1 VAELP
6 SGTVTFLFTDLEGST
21 RLWEEHPE
29 AMRPA
34 LARHDAILHEAIA
47 VHGGFVVKT
56 TGDGFHAVFGTAHD
70 AVDAAV
76 AAQLALIGEPWE
88 MTGRLRVRMGLHT
101 CEAELRDG
109 DYYGSAVNRAA
120 RLMATAHGGQ
130 IVLSLATSELAREAP
145 VELLELGEHR
155 LPDLARPERVFQVVH
170 KDLPIDFPALRSLD
184 AFPSNLPL
192 QLTVFVGREDELA
205 EIAAALGWARVVTL
219 TGIGGVG
226 KTRAALQTAARML
239 AQYRDGA
246 WFCELAPVRDPDA
259 VVEAVAS
266 ALGVVAGL
274 GQTIED
280 TLLDFL
286 RSKQILL
293 VFDNCEHLL
302 DSVTDL
308 VDRVVRACP
317 GVTVLATSR
326 EGLALTGERIL
337 ALRSLGIPD
346 LDATGDAA
354 TAADAVRLFVE
365 RASDAR
371 SGFALQDDNTA
382 AIVQICRRLDGI
394 PLAIELAAAR
404 VQAMSPQ
411 EIATRLDDQFRLL
424 RGGTRGAVERHQ
436 TLRRTIDWSYDL
448 LSDGERLVLD
458 RLSVFAAGAV
468 LDDAEAVVAGDTIAE
483 LDVVEHLSALV
494 RRSLV
499 LADET
504 DGRTRYRLLETV
516 RQYAHEHLEESGSA
530 EAMQRRHAV
539 HYAALAEEAGP
550 ALRGSEQLA
559 WIERLGPEIGN
570 LRAAQGWAIDH
581 GELDLALAVIV
592 PLCVSGTAI
601 GYTAL
606 EWASTLAAEPDVDM
620 RPLGPALLAAAA
632 FHAVLGSYLERA
644 AALEARR
651 YDAEA
656 ALGMQD
662 NLAGFRA
669 STALD
674 LFSERPV
681 DCVNG
686 ARRWVELARS
696 SGDRYEMV
704 LGLTGIATGTG
715 AAIGQRSAGSAA
727 RECVAEARQ
736 LANPSSLAT
745 ALGVLGLHL
754 VEVEPMQS
762 IPLFEEAIQV
772 GTTVGNQQAI
782 RIAQAGLA
790 RGYDLLGNEQA
801 SLQAYLRAMNV
812 PPGAGHRHSLIAAFI
827 GIASMLASSGHDED
841 AALLLGAA
849 DSIFIP
855 ALAWFRETRE
865 QTLAA
870 LKESLGDDRVAVLL
884 ARGSTMTDDEA
895 VAYARTKLE
904 AVEASRPS
912 KVGRDRDRDSPR

>member
-1 VAELP
+1 MSGLP

-21 RLWEEHPE
+21 RLWESHPE

-34 LARHDAILHEAIA
+34 LARHDAIVRNAIEG
-47 VHGGFVVKT
+47 HDGFVVKT
-56 TGDGFHAVFGTAHD
+56 TGDGFHAAFGTAHD

-76 AAQLALIGEPWE
+76 AAQLALGSEAWDL
-88 MTGRLRVRMGLHT
+88 TGPLRVRMGLHT

-130 IVLSLATSELAREAP
+130 IVLSLATSELAREGT
-145 VELLELGEHR
+145 VELLDLGEHR
-155 LPDLARPERVFQVVH
+155 LPDLARSERVFQVVQPG
-170 KDLPIDFPALRSLD
+170 LPTEFPALRSLD

-192 QLTVFVGREDELA
+192 QLTAFVGREGELA
-205 EIAAALGWARVVTL
+205 EIAAALGSARVVTL

-226 KTRAALQTAARML
+226 KTRAALQAAARML

-246 WFCELAPVRDPDA
+246 WFCELAPVGDPAA

-274 GQTIED
+274 GQTID
-280 TLLDFL
+280 DSVLDFL

-293 VFDNCEHLL
+293 VLDNCEHLL
-302 DSVTDL
+302 DAVTDL

-317 GVTVLATSR
+317 RVTVLATSR
-326 EGLALTGERIL
+326 EGLALAGERIL
-337 ALRSLGIPD
+337 ALRSLGVPD
-346 LDATGDAA
+346 LDASGDAA
-354 TAADAVRLFVE
+354 AAADAVRLFVE
-365 RASDAR
+365 RAVDAR
-371 SGFALQDDNTA
+371 SGFALQNDNAA
-382 AIVQICRRLDGI
+382 AIVQICRRVDGI

-424 RGGTRGAVERHQ
+424 RGGSRGAVERHQ

-448 LSDGERLVLD
+448 LSDDERLVLD
-458 RLSVFAAGAV
+458 RLSVFAGGAI
-468 LDDAEAVVAGDTIAE
+468 LDDAEAVVAGDTIDE
-483 LDVVEHLSALV
+483 VDVVEHLSALV

-499 LADET
+499 LADEAN
-504 DGRTRYRLLETV
+504 GRTRYRLLETV
-516 RQYAHEHLEESGSA
+516 RQYAHEHLENSGSA
-530 EAMQRRHAV
+530 EAMQRRHAE
-539 HYAALAEEAGP
+539 HYAALAEAAGP
-550 ALRGSEQLA
+550 ALRGTEQLS

-601 GYTAL
+601 GYIAL
-606 EWASTLAAEPDVDM
+606 EWASTVAAEPEVDT
-620 RPLGPALLAAAA
+620 RPRGPALLADAA
-632 FHAVLGSYLERA
+632 FHAVLGSRLDRA

-656 ALGMQD
+656 ALGMD
-662 NLAGFRA
+662 SNIAGFRA

-681 DCVNG
+681 ESVDG
-686 ARRWVELARS
+686 ARRWVELARI
-696 SGDRYEMV
+696 SGDRYELV
-704 LGLTGIATGTG
+704 LGLTAIATGTV
-715 AAIGQRSAGSAA
+715 AAHGERSAGSAA
-727 RECVAEARQ
+727 QDCVTEARQ

-745 ALGVLGLHL
+745 ALTVLGLHV
-754 VEVEPMQS
+754 VELEPMQS
-762 IPLFEEAIQV
+762 IPIFEEAIQV

-801 SLQAYLRAMNV
+801 ALQAYSRAMSIR
-812 PPGAGHRHSLIAAFI
+812 PGAGHRHSLVAAFI

-849 DSIFIP
+849 DSIFVP
-855 ALAWFRETRE
+855 PLSWFRETRD

-870 LKESLGDDRVAVLL
+870 LNERLGDERLARLL
-884 ARGSTMTDDEA
+884 ARGSTMTDDEV
-895 VAYARTKLE
+895 VAHARAKLE
-904 AVEASRPS
+904 PFEAGRPPNS
-912 KVGRDRDRDSPR
+912 VG

>member
-1 VAELP
+1 
-6 SGTVTFLFTDLEGST
+6 
-21 RLWEEHPE
+21 
-29 AMRPA
+29 MRPA
-34 LARHDAILHEAIA
+34 LARHDAILHEAIEG
-47 VHGGFVVKT
+47 HDGFVVKT
-56 TGDGFHAVFGTAHD
+56 TGDGFHAVFGTAHG

-76 AAQLALIGEPWE
+76 AAQLALTGEPWE
-88 MTGRLRVRMGLHT
+88 ITGRVRVRMGLHT

-120 RLMATAHGGQ
+120 RLMAAAHGGQ

-145 VELLELGEHR
+145 VELLDLGEHR
-155 LPDLARPERVFQVVH
+155 LPDLARPEQVFQVVH
-170 KDLPIDFPALRSLD
+170 KDLPIDFSALRSLD

-205 EIAAALGWARVVTL
+205 EIAAALGSARVVTL

-239 AQYRDGA
+239 AEYRDGA
-246 WFCELAPVRDPDA
+246 WLCELAPVGDPDA
-259 VVEAVAS
+259 VVEAVAT
-266 ALGVVAGL
+266 ALDVMAGL
-274 GQTIED
+274 GQTVAD
-280 TLLDFL
+280 SLLDFL

-293 VFDNCEHLL
+293 VLDNCEHLL

-308 VDRVVRACP
+308 VDRVVRASP
-317 GVTVLATSR
+317 RVTVLATSR

-346 LDATGDAA
+346 LDASGAA
-354 TAADAVRLFVE
+354 AAAADAVCLFVE

-448 LSDGERLVLD
+448 LNDDERLVLD
-458 RLSVFAAGAV
+458 RLSVFAAGAI
-468 LDDAEAVVAGDTIAE
+468 LDDAEAVVAGDTIDE
-483 LDVVEHLSALV
+483 VDVVEHLSALV

-499 LADET
+499 VADET

-516 RQYAHEHLEESGSA
+516 RQYAQEHLEDSGSA
-530 EAMQRRHAV
+530 EVMQRRHAV

-550 ALRGSEQLA
+550 NLRGSEQLA
-559 WIERLGPEIGN
+559 WIKRLVPEIGN
-570 LRAAQGWAIDH
+570 LRASQGWAIDH
-581 GELDLALAVIV
+581 AELDLALAVIV
-592 PLCVSGTAI
+592 PLCVSGTPI
-601 GYTAL
+601 GYTAF
-606 EWASTLAAEPDVDM
+606 EWASTLANEPDVDT
-620 RPLGPALLAAAA
+620 RPLGPALLATAA
-632 FHAVLGSYLERA
+632 FHAVLGSRLERA

-656 ALGMQD
+656 ALGMED
-662 NLAGFRA
+662 NIAGFRA

-681 DCVNG
+681 ESVDG
-686 ARRWVELARS
+686 ALRWVDLARAA
-696 SGDRYEMV
+696 GERYETV
-704 LGLTGIATGTG
+704 LGLIAIATGTV
-715 AAIGQRSAGSAA
+715 AATGERSARPAVQ
-727 RECVAEARQ
+727 ECVAEARQ
-736 LANPSSLAT
+736 LANPSSLST
-745 ALGVLGLHL
+745 ALTVLGLHL
-754 VEVEPMQS
+754 AELDPMQS
-762 IPLFEEAIQV
+762 IPILEEAIQV

-790 RGYDLLGNEQA
+790 RGYDLLGDEQA
-801 SLQAYLRAMNV
+801 SLQAYLRAMNI
-812 PPGAGHRHSLIAAFI
+812 PPGAGHRHSLTAAFI
-827 GIASMLASSGHDED
+827 GIASMLARSGRDED

-855 ALAWFRETRE
+855 PLSWFSETRD

-870 LKESLGDDRVAVLL
+870 LNERLGDDRVAVLL
-884 ARGSTMTDDEA
+884 ARGSTMTDDET
-895 VAYARTKLE
+895 VAYARTTL
-904 AVEASRPS
+904 
-912 KVGRDRDRDSPR
+912 